1 MIKKHWKGFSSQSFS
16 SIPLLGFGSN
26 PTHSARS
33 TWVQQATLIW
43 LIRNKV
49 FQAFSDEEIKGFIQI
64 PFSLPKIPCH
74 TQAVEHG
81 ICVITEAATSVIDPE
96 ARDGFIRHKLKLQRD
111 IGSCNT
117 KKEFFPVFKKD
128 ASQEWKVWVSRLAPH
143 LSFKSHFPLFC
154 SDCSCWTKKNKK

>member
-1 MIKKHWKGFSSQSFS
+1 M
-16 SIPLLGFGSN
+16 
-26 PTHSARS
+26 
-33 TWVQQATLIW
+33 
-43 LIRNKV
+43 IRNKV

-81 ICVITEAATSVIDPE
+81 ICVITEAATLVIDPE

-117 KKEFFPVFKKD
+117 KKEFFPVFGKD
-128 ASQEWKVWVSRLAPH
+128 SSQE
-143 LSFKSHFPLFC
+143 
-154 SDCSCWTKKNKK
+154 